1 MKLSK
6 SVKLLIL
13 WFALALCGLLLWKFT
28 NIGKSIHMD
37 AISVWLRELGFVGGL
52 LYILAYTLRPL
63 VLFPAI
69 PLTVFGGYTFG
80 AFWGTV
86 YDVIGAGA
94 GAVLS
99 FQIARRWGRG
109 SFERLIRGKKLQTFD
124 EKAEKNG
131 FMVVLY
137 MRLLPFFPFD
147 GVSYGA
153 GLSKIRTG
161 DYTWATFIGII
172 PGAVVY
178 NVLGDSLQ
186 EIGSMKFYLAVALY
200 VAFALIPLV
209 VRRRQKARA
218 EV

>member
-28 NIGKSIHMD
+28 NIGDRIHMD
-37 AISVWLRELGFVGGL
+37 AISLWLRGLGFVGGL

-99 FQIARRWGRG
+99 FMITRQWGRG

-153 GLSKIRTG
+153 GLSKIRTS
-161 DYTWATFIGII
+161 DYVWATFIGII

-178 NVLGDSLQ
+178 NVLGASLQ
-186 EIGSMKFYLAVALY
+186 DIGSMKFYLAVALY
-200 VAFALIPLV
+200 VVFALVPLL
-209 VRRRQKARA
+209 VRRKQKARA
-218 EV
+218 EA